1 MKTIV
6 TVPQPVTK
14 FPLLIFK
21 NSCPQLETNRTMERF
36 KKKTKWRLPIIL
48 VHVLLGG
55 ARNIRGFFFFFL
67 SDYGEELRV
76 MIMKPGMVWHKDQLL
91 SKLSTTLNDVKKVK
105 FT

>member
-55 ARNIRGFFFFFL
+55 ARNIRGFFFFL
-67 SDYGEELRV
+67 IRLWRRTEGDDYETRDGLAQGSITFKIEY
-76 MIMKPGMVWHKDQLL
+76 
-91 SKLSTTLNDVKKVK
+91 NVK
-105 FT
+105 